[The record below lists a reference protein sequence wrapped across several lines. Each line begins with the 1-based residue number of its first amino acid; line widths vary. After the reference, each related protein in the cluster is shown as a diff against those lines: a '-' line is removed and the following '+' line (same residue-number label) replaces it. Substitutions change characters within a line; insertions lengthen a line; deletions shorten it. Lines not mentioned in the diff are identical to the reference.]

1 MKSLRT
7 MILMFAVAVVSFS
20 ALPAFSQQEVDP
32 DHFDQ
37 PVASKSVAKSAS
49 HKTVAQH
56 AKHGKT
62 QASHVVKQHNS
73 HPAA

>member
-7 MILMFAVAVVSFS
+7 MVVTLAVAIVSFG

-37 PVASKSVAKSAS
+37 PVASRPAARSAS
-49 HKTVAQH
+49 HKTAAQH
-56 AKHGKT
+56 VKHGKT
-62 QASHVVKQHNS
+62 QASHVVKRHNQ